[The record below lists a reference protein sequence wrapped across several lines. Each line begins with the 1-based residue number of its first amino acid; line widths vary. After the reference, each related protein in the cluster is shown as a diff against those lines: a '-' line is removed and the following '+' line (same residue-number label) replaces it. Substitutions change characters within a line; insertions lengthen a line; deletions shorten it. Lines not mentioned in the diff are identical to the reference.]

1 MESGKKAGEF
11 YTPRQVSEVMAQI
24 VAKTT
29 EVNSIYDPTVGSGS
43 LLLTVSR
50 HLTKDN
56 RKNLHY
62 YGQEKN
68 TATYNL
74 TRMNLLLHGVRP
86 ERMTVKNGDT
96 LGHDWPEDPQ
106 RPNEGGQFDSVVM
119 NANNFTNKF
128 NYEEIKIS

>member
-50 HLTKDN
+50 HLTKDD

-74 TRMNLLLHGVRP
+74 TRMNLLVQGVRP
-86 ERMTVKNGDT
+86 ERLTVKNGET
-96 LGHDWPEDPQ
+96 VCQDWPEDLA
-106 RPNEGGQFDSVVM
+106 RPNEVVQFDDAV
-119 NANNFTNKF
+119 
-128 NYEEIKIS
+128 